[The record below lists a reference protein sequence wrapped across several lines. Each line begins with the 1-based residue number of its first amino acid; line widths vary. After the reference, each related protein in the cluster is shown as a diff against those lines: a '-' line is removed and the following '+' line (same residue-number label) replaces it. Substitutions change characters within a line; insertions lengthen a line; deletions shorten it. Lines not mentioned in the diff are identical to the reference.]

1 MNEGKGYSWKK
12 MGLRSLGSASV
23 WEGNFA
29 PRKNGL
35 LLCCWRAA
43 SYQLI
48 PSLYVL
54 TPFLYE
60 YFMLLVEFGPSSL
73 CRRVSHSVHSL
84 GSPTPAAYRTDGT
97 HTRQL

>member
-29 PRKNGL
+29 PRINGL

-43 SYQLI
+43 SYQL
-48 PSLYVL
+48 Y
-54 TPFLYE
+54 
-60 YFMLLVEFGPSSL
+60 LLSTF
-73 CRRVSHSVHSL
+73 
-84 GSPTPAAYRTDGT
+84 
-97 HTRQL
+97 